1 MADVFLKNLI
11 EKKEL
16 ELKSLLEITQAINSN
31 LDEGA
36 LYKIFKFTVLS
47 NLKIERLC
55 LFVFYG
61 EWSVKVHYGTQNNL
75 DNLSIDKRFSGVKSV
90 TRRSADWG
98 TEFAEF
104 DLLIPVSH
112 QGSNLALLF
121 VGGLGLVEVLNER
134 EEVVEFLQAISNIL
148 VVAVQNKRLMRRELE
163 QEAFRKELEIAGDV
177 QQLLFPER
185 LPSSGNIQLEASYL
199 PHDLVGGDYYDY
211 IPLAEDRFIICIADV
226 SGKGVGAALMM
237 SNFQASLRT
246 LVTQT
251 TDLHEIV
258 VALNKLLTQSTKSEK
273 FITAFIALYDYKMGE
288 MVYINA
294 GHNPPIL
301 KTKEDIKL
309 LDEGCTVLG
318 AISTLPAIKTGKLSG
333 LKEFLLFCY
342 TDGLIE
348 TLDEAGHEFGLA
360 RLLDYLE
367 KSNPKPLKLMH
378 QDVIILLDGHKGSNA
393 YRDDITMLSCRVGNP
408 NF

>member
-1 MADVFLKNLI
+1 MNLKNQI

-16 ELKSLLEITQAINSN
+16 ELKALLEITQAINSN
-31 LDEGA
+31 LDEGS
-36 LYKIFKFTVLS
+36 LYKIFKFTVIS
-47 NLKIERLC
+47 NLKIARLG
-55 LFVFYG
+55 LFVLDG
-61 EWSVKVHYGTQNNL
+61 EWNVKIHYGTQNSF
-75 DNLSIDKRFSGVKSV
+75 DNLSIHRILSEVKAV
-90 TRRSADWG
+90 TKRSADWG
-98 TEFAEF
+98 SDFDEF

-112 QGSNLALLF
+112 QGVNLALLF
-121 VGGLGLVEVLNER
+121 VGGFGLGDETNGH
-134 EEVVEFLQAISNIL
+134 EEIVEFLQAISNIL

-185 LPSSGNIQLEASYL
+185 LPSSGDIQLEASYL
-199 PHDLVGGDYYDY
+199 PHDLVGGDYYDF
-211 IPLAEDRFIICIADV
+211 IPLAKDRFIICIADV

-251 TDLHEIV
+251 TDVHEIV

-273 FITAFIALYDYKMGE
+273 FITAFIGHYDYQSGE
-288 MVYINA
+288 LVYINA
-294 GHNPPIL
+294 GHNPPVL
-301 KTKEDIKL
+301 KTKNEIKL

-318 AISTLPAIKTGKLSG
+318 AIEPLPVIKTGKLTA

-342 TDGLIE
+342 TDGLTE
-348 TLDEAGHEFGLA
+348 TIDESGHEFGLA
-360 RLLDYLE
+360 RLLEYLE
-367 KSNPKPLKLMH
+367 KSSPQSLKVMH
-378 QDVIILLDGHKGSNA
+378 QDVIILLDGYKGSNA